1 MIMVHPLCISCDAH
15 IELPL
20 LFMIAHAH
28 RQWTHQ
34 PPLQIHTMIDI
45 RKLKELVRLMVE
57 NELTEIDLHDQQETV
72 TIKRG
77 DDKGT
82 VIQHQPVM
90 YGGGGGIAPASA
102 PTPSP
107 VAAASEST
115 PATGPGPMS
124 DDALTAIESP
134 MVGTYYDKPNPDSKC
149 FVSVGDSVGPD
160 TVVCIVEAMKVFNE
174 IKAEQSGV
182 IEKILVKDGE
192 AVEFGQKLFLL
203 K

>member
-1 MIMVHPLCISCDAH
+1 
-15 IELPL
+15 
-20 LFMIAHAH
+20 
-28 RQWTHQ
+28 
-34 PPLQIHTMIDI
+34 MIDI
-45 RKLKELVRLMVE
+45 RKLKELVKLMVE

-77 DDKGT
+77 EDKGT
-82 VIQHQPVM
+82 VIQHQPVL
-90 YGGGGGIAPASA
+90 YGGAGGAAPAAAPAPAAPAASA
-102 PTPSP
+102 P
-107 VAAASEST
+107 AAA
-115 PATGPGPMS
+115 PAPAASS
-124 DDALTAIESP
+124 DDSLTAIESP
-134 MVGTYYDKPNPDSKC
+134 MVGTYYNKPNPDAKT

-182 IEKILVKDGE
+182 IEKILIKDGE